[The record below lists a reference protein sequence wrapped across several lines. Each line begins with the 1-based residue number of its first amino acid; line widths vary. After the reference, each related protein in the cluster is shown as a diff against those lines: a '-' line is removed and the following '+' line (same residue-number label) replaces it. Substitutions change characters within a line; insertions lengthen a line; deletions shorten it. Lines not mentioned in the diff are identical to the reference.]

1 MTYMSVREL
10 NANISKALADAETGE
25 DLILTRNGRPFLRVT
40 REGISDREAKRE
52 QALVSLRALI
62 DRGIDFGGP
71 ATYEER
77 TGR

>member
-40 REGISDREAKRE
+40 REGIGDREAKRE
-52 QALVSLRALI
+52 QALVSLRALM
-62 DRGIDFGGP
+62 DQGIDFGG
-71 ATYEER
+71 AASYDER